1 MEVKER
7 WYKTAQRLKEYCHQ
21 TSLHGWSYV
30 AGERGSLTKLVWL
43 SIMIGFIS
51 LAIKFFIVQ
60 VKEYNEV
67 QTKMIF
73 IDTCFNK
80 FHYRQKL

>member
-7 WYKTAQRLKEYCHQ
+7 WCKTGQRLKEYCHQ

-30 AGERGSLTKLVWL
+30 AGERGTLTKLVWL
-43 SIMIGFIS
+43 SIMIGFIG
-51 LAIKFFIVQ
+51 LAIRFFTVQ

-67 QTKMIF
+67 CLHM
-73 IDTCFNK
+73 
-80 FHYRQKL
+80 